1 MRTVEENECKVKL
14 QLKYEENI
22 NMVVPFVIPQVKQ
35 MPTRKVAVSI
45 NSELLDE
52 VDRLVSV
59 HEFPNRSK
67 AIQEALREKLER
79 LKQVRLAR
87 ESAKLTIDEE
97 KAIAD
102 EGMGDAWPEY

>member
-1 MRTVEENECKVKL
+1 
-14 QLKYEENI
+14 
-22 NMVVPFVIPQVKQ
+22 MVVPIVIPMVIH

-52 VDRLVSV
+52 VDRLVSA

-79 LKQVRLAR
+79 LKQIRLAR
-87 ESAKLTIDEE
+87 ESAKLSVDEE
-97 KAIAD
+97 QTVAE
-102 EGMGDAWPEY
+102 EGMRDAWPDY

>member
-1 MRTVEENECKVKL
+1 
-14 QLKYEENI
+14 
-22 NMVVPFVIPQVKQ
+22 MVLPFVIPLVKQ

-45 NSELLDE
+45 DSALLDE
-52 VDRLVSV
+52 IDQLVSN

-79 LKQVRLAR
+79 LKHVRLAR
-87 ESAKLTIDEE
+87 ESAKLSIAEE
-97 KAIAD
+97 QAIAE